1 MSEERYVRPTWDEY
15 FMEVC
20 RAIAKRATCDRG
32 RSGCVIARDNQLLV
46 TGYVGAPRGLPHCDD
61 VGHQF
66 KKVQHEDGSISQHC
80 VRTVHAEQNAIC
92 QAAKR
97 GLSIYGATLYCKMT
111 PCRTCAMLIINCG
124 IKRVIAEKRYH
135 DSADSIE
142 MFKQAGVI
150 LEHLSDS
157 VEEYQGQ

>member
-1 MSEERYVRPTWDEY
+1 
-15 FMEVC
+15 
-20 RAIAKRATCDRG
+20 
-32 RSGCVIARDNQLLV
+32 
-46 TGYVGAPRGLPHCDD
+46 
-61 VGHQF
+61 
-66 KKVQHEDGSISQHC
+66 
-80 VRTVHAEQNAIC
+80 
-92 QAAKR
+92 
-97 GLSIYGATLYCKMT
+97 MT